1 MGSFSTHNIFDATFA
16 IPIPREGWEC
26 EEPHQVKGASPSRR
40 FCLAN
45 SLDLSRPDMP
55 GEKLALFEISLRP
68 LCISSSCRRSLL
80 QRHSSRNC
88 RGSLHA
94 WWEGKSA
101 VGLPTSPLLHPC
113 WSSACRNDPAALPGV
128 KPPNLAQQWGFLAS
142 WGMLCRCWED
152 GGAGE
157 HLLQLRDHQS
167 STSESPQGEY
177 PEVCEALLIR
187 EPQIQ
192 ACGSRNGFGNPG

>member
-1 MGSFSTHNIFDATFA
+1 MGSFSIHNVCNPTFA
-16 IPIPREGWEC
+16 VPIPREGWEW
-26 EEPHQVKGASPSRR
+26 EEPRQVKGASPSRR

-101 VGLPTSPLLHPC
+101 AGLPTSPPSPR
-113 WSSACRNDPAALPGV
+113 SSACRNDPAALPGV
-128 KPPNLAQQWGFLAS
+128 KPPHLTPAVGVSGQLGDVVQVLGRWGCRGAFPPA
-142 WGMLCRCWED
+142 WGPPD
-152 GGAGE
+152 Q
-157 HLLQLRDHQS
+157 H
-167 STSESPQGEY
+167 
-177 PEVCEALLIR
+177 I
-187 EPQIQ
+187 
-192 ACGSRNGFGNPG
+192 